1 MVANRTAMREG
12 DRQARAQAHR
22 LGIELAALRLRA
34 GISQA
39 AVGRALAIDR
49 TVISRLERGDPQV
62 SLPIRFR
69 AAALLGAEL
78 RVSAYAQSGPLIRDA
93 AQAAIG
99 ESILA
104 MTDRRWR
111 RTVEAS
117 VPGNARMSVDLRLDQ
132 PGRTVLIEVESRVGS
147 LEEIIRELH
156 VKRDAFA
163 SGALAD
169 RTIHVVLALPAT
181 RHHREIVAKH
191 PETIASA
198 FPVASAL
205 IEAALKEVDLVW
217 PGDGILW
224 IPAARASRTSG
235 SATRP

>member
-1 MVANRTAMREG
+1 
-12 DRQARAQAHR
+12 
-22 LGIELAALRLRA
+22 
-34 GISQA
+34 
-39 AVGRALAIDR
+39 
-49 TVISRLERGDPQV
+49 
-62 SLPIRFR
+62 
-69 AAALLGAEL
+69 
-78 RVSAYAQSGPLIRDA
+78 VSAYAQSGPLIRDA

-99 ESILA
+99 ETILA

-117 VPGNARMSVDLRLDQ
+117 VPGNARMSVDLCLGQ
-132 PGRTVLIEVESRVGS
+132 PGCTVLIEVESRVGS

-169 RTIHVVLALPAT
+169 RPIHIVLAMPIT
-181 RHHREIVAKH
+181 RHHRAILAKN
-191 PETIASA
+191 PETIAAA

-205 IEAALKEVDLVW
+205 IDAALKDIDLAW

-224 IPAARASRTSG
+224 IPTTRASRTSG